1 MLHIGLET
9 VFFFFVGQWCK
20 VFSGLPQDSNTAT
33 IRLTTS
39 HFKTKLPLNA
49 QISFSSVFTWAAW
62 SLWGLAMKMKG
73 GGGALGRIS
82 EWRSCYVVHHFC
94 FRWETEP
101 FISVF
106 GCSWWRLSTHKSSA
120 YFSSWKNLYV
130 ISVHPHPSSL
140 NSTTELRAQAVVVMK
155 SVSVVFCVRNML
167 FLYS

>member
-1 MLHIGLET
+1 MKPLISPHLTIT
-9 VFFFFVGQWCK
+9 VMCLLNSI
-20 VFSGLPQDSNTAT
+20 SGLPQDSNTVT
-33 IRLTTS
+33 IRHTTS
-39 HFKTKLPLNA
+39 HFQTKLPLNA
-49 QISFSSVFTWAAW
+49 QISFSSVFTCAAW
-62 SLWGLAMKMKG
+62 TLWVMAMKMKG
-73 GGGALGRIS
+73 GHWAESRT
-82 EWRSCYVVHHFC
+82 CYVVRHFC
-94 FRWETEP
+94 SRWETEP